1 MSHNYPKIL
10 IIGEHF
16 HSVSG
21 GGITMTNL
29 FKGWKIENIAVAGEN
44 ILNPNFSVCNN
55 YYQLGSL
62 EIEKRFPFNLNKM
75 EKKIKSGVIV
85 EKRTVKS
92 CSAITKDKKSALKKM
107 YIRLLNFTG
116 LCHYKRK
123 YKISEE
129 FLRWINEFSPDIIYS
144 QLSSLELIRLVNDLH
159 LTFKLP
165 IIIHIMDDWPS
176 IISSEGPFQNY
187 WHKKIDIEF
196 RELINKAS
204 LLLSISDAMA
214 NEYKNRYGETF
225 LPFHNPIDLDDWLPF
240 SKNNWDVHSTFKILY
255 AGRIGTANMGSTKM
269 IAETVDYLVSKGL
282 DISFDIYSPDVNSD
296 RAYSLHFLKGV
307 NMKNIVPHSQISS
320 LLPSYDLLVLPLDFD
335 KESIRFTKLSMP
347 TKASEFMIS
356 GTPILVYAPI
366 ETALAK
372 YAAKEQWAYLVTKDN
387 KKAIIKAI
395 KEIYSSPLIREK
407 LGQKAKL
414 LAIETENDVVI
425 RKKFKDAIYSAVYY

>member
-10 IIGEHF
+10 IVGQYFNVE
-16 HSVSG
+16 SG

-44 ILNPNFSVCNN
+44 ILNSNFSVCNK

-62 EIEKRFPFNLNKM
+62 ETEKRFPFNLNKWG
-75 EKKIKSGVIV
+75 EKIKSGVIL
-85 EKRTVKS
+85 EKKTDKSSFTRVKDRES
-92 CSAITKDKKSALKKM
+92 GFKRM

-123 YKISEE
+123 YKISNE
-129 FLRWINEFSPDIIYS
+129 FLKWINEFSPDVIYS
-144 QLSSLELIRLVNDLH
+144 QLSTLELIHLVNDLH
-159 LTFKLP
+159 QTLKLP

-176 IISSEGPFQNY
+176 IISSEGPFQKY

-204 LLLSISDAMA
+204 LLMSISDAMT

-225 LPFHNPIDLDDWLPF
+225 LPFHNPINLDDWLPF
-240 SKNNWDVHSTFKILY
+240 SKNNWDVRSTFKILY
-255 AGRIGTANMGSTKM
+255 AGRIGTANTSSTKM
-269 IAETVDYLVSKGL
+269 IAETIDYLVSTGL

-296 RAYSLHFLKGV
+296 RADSLHFLKGV
-307 NMKNIVPHSQISS
+307 NLKNIVPHSQIPS
-320 LLPSYDLLVLPLDFD
+320 LLTSYDLLVLPLDFD
-335 KESIRFTKLSMP
+335 KESIRFTKLSIP

-356 GTPILVYAPI
+356 GTPILVYAPM
-366 ETALAK
+366 ETAIAK
-372 YAAKEQWAYLVTKDN
+372 YAAKGQWAYLVTRD
-387 KKAIIKAI
+387 KKTAIIEAI

-407 LGQKAKL
+407 LGQKAKM
-414 LAIETENDVVI
+414 LAIETESDTMI
-425 RKKFKDAIYSAVYY
+425 RKKFKDAIYSVIDY